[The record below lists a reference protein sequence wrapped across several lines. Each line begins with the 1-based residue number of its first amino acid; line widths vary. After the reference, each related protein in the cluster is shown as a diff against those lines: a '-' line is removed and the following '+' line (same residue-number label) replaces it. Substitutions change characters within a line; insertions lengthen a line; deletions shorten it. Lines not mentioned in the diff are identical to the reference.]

1 MKAGNRQQLPGDT
14 RQCFRIFEGSQN
26 ESGQSTTTFGRHS
39 SMYEPCAARCAAY
52 RTFRVLLA
60 CDVDLL
66 LHLAVELGDL
76 DDKPMINRAEPP
88 AFIDRVTNC
97 MPKRNTE

>member
-52 RTFRVLLA
+52 RTFRVLA

-66 LHLAVELGDL
+66 LHLAVELWAL
-76 DDKPMINRAEPP
+76 DDKPRRVEPP
-88 AFIDRVTNC
+88 AFIVMVTNC
-97 MPKRNTE
+97 MQKRNIE